1 MHRQQQRGRGGLE
14 RFIHF
19 HCNWLSLFS
28 ARFSAHWLN
37 WSVFSTIFSRLVELV
52 ALKKRE
58 LLKKRVKIAMVMY
71 ESLFLP
77 LVPFSSVVGA
87 LSTTGAKTVYP
98 PTVSHNTNTLS
109 LSLSFTL
116 QRIRISLCVSDREG
130 LSAHWPTKM
139 LKILLI

>member
-52 ALKKRE
+52 ALKKER
-58 LLKKRVKIAMVMY
+58 ANCMVMY
-71 ESLFLP
+71 ESLFSP
-77 LVPFSSVVGA
+77 PFPFSIVVGA

-98 PTVSHNTNTLS
+98 PTLSHNTNTCS
-109 LSLSFTL
+109 LSLSPPLSLFHTVIILVL
-116 QRIRISLCVSDREG
+116 QE
-130 LSAHWPTKM
+130 
-139 LKILLI
+139 